1 MQFRYSDLDWQIA
14 VGPARQNDLIEGRDL
29 FSKPKE
35 PVPAFPY
42 FLVKKEAKP
51 GTCC

>member
-14 VGPARQNDLIEGRDL
+14 VGPARQNDLIDL

-35 PVPAFPY
+35 PDPAFPY